1 MTDDEDVLLAEW
13 RAGNAGAGELLFIRH
28 FRPVYRFFET
38 KFPAEADELTQ
49 ATFLACVGAK
59 PRLTKGSSFR
69 AYLFTVARHTLY
81 RAIGDRQRAL
91 GRIDFEVSSIEQ
103 LSPTPGTR
111 IDVRRE
117 RVRLL
122 DALRAMPVDVQMLLE
137 LHYWQGVRIGEL
149 AEIFDATE
157 VAIRSRL
164 HRARAALRERM
175 AKERDVAGK
184 LGETLEDFDV
194 WARGVECSEPA
205 TTAC

>member
-1 MTDDEDVLLAEW
+1 MNQDDITLLTEW
-13 RAGNAGAGELLFIRH
+13 RAGNSGAGELLFLRH

-38 KFPAEADELTQ
+38 KFPADADELVQ
-49 ATFLACVGAK
+49 STFLACVGAK
-59 PRLTKGSSFR
+59 HRFTEGSSFR
-69 AYLFTVARHTLY
+69 AYVFTVARHTLY

-103 LSPTPGTR
+103 LVPTPGTCM
-111 IDVRRE
+111 DGRRE
-117 RVRLL
+117 RVQLL
-122 DALRAMPVDVQMLLE
+122 EALRSMPVDVQMLLE
-137 LHYWQGVRIGEL
+137 LHYWQGVGIGEL
-149 AEIFDATE
+149 AVIFEATA

-164 HRARAALRERM
+164 HRARAALREHM
-175 AKERDVAGK
+175 VKTPEVVGQ